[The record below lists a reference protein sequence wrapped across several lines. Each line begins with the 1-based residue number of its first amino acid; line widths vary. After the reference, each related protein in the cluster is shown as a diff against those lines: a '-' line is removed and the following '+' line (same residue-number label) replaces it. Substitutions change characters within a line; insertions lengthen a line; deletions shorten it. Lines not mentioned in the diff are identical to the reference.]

1 MFELDDLICHSLDI
15 VDPDTGQKL
24 VATFAMRGRWELVG
38 YTQGL
43 EEEKEKWLIQEAK
56 KEMKKLFGR
65 DSIL

>member
-1 MFELDDLICHSLDI
+1 MIELDDLICHSLDI
-15 VDPDTGQKL
+15 IDPDTGKSL
-24 VATFAMRGRWELVG
+24 VATFAMRGRWELIG

-43 EEEKEKWLIQEAK
+43 GEEKEKWLIQEAK